1 MPETMS
7 HPRLFCFGL
16 GYSAT
21 RLARGLMANG
31 WTVAGTCQSTDRRDE
46 LASEGIEAFVFD
58 RNQLLADPEQALSGV
73 THLLSSVPPTENGD
87 PVLISHGGDIKAMQ
101 GLQWAG
107 YLSSTGVYGD
117 ADGARVDETSP
128 VNPSSDRSRRRAD
141 AETAWLALRE
151 NNGLPVHVFRLASI
165 YGPGQSALDQM
176 RAGAARRIEKP
187 GHMFSRI
194 HVDDIAVVL
203 RASMAR
209 PHSGS
214 GPGAVYNVCD
224 DEAASPADVTA
235 YAYELLGQAAPPV
248 IPFAEAKKQ
257 MTPMGLSFWQ
267 DNRRIDN
274 RRIKD
279 DLGVTL
285 TYPDYRAGLSAILA
299 DGG

>member
-21 RLARGLMANG
+21 RLARGLMADG

-151 NNGLPVHVFRLASI
+151 NNGLPVHVFRLAGI

-176 RAGAARRIEKP
+176 RAGGARRIEKP

-194 HVDDIAVVL
+194 HVDDIAQVL
-203 RASMAR
+203 KASMDR
-209 PHSGS
+209 PD
-214 GPGAVYNVCD
+214 PGAVYNVCD
-224 DEAASPADVTA
+224 DEPAAAADVTA
-235 YAYELLGQAAPPV
+235 FAWELLGMDPPPLQ
-248 IPFAEAKKQ
+248 PFAEAEKE
-257 MTPMGLSFWQ
+257 MSEMALSFWR
-267 DNRRIDN
+267 DNRLVDN
-274 RRIKD
+274 RRIKEE
-279 DLGVTL
+279 LGVSL
-285 TYPDYRAGLSAILA
+285 FYPDYRAGLRAILEE
-299 DGG
+299 G